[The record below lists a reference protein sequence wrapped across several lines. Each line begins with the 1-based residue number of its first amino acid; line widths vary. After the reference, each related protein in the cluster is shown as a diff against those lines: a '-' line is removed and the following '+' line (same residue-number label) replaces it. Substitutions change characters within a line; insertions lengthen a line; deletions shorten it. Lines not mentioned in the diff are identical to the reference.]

1 MNRRG
6 FLQAI
11 LAAGVAPAV
20 VGSGV
25 LMPVRRVVVPEWP
38 VGIVSLA
45 APFQAAENAR
55 VGNCLLTVS
64 QITREALR
72 ILEAEIMK
80 PHPELDPGAL
90 ARFNAVFDE
99 LTTRRPRRFAA

>member
-25 LMPVRRVVVPEWP
+25 LMPVRLVAPIQRAVEVVVDTEL
-38 VGIVSLA
+38 VVY
-45 APFQAAENAR
+45 
-55 VGNCLLTVS
+55 GNTLLTVS
-64 QITREALR
+64 AITREALR

-80 PHPELDPGAL
+80 PRPELDPGAL
-90 ARFNAVFDE
+90 ARFNAAFDE
-99 LTTRRPRRFAA
+99 LTVRRPRRLEA